1 MGALRL
7 QPVSIIS
14 HWGRPLVEPRN
25 IAVLEHSSPIRKAP
39 RRVVIVGAGG
49 FVGSAICARLAAD
62 KIPVLALTRNEL
74 DLLKPEAAATLQRLL
89 RADDGVVFVSAL
101 APTRNNAM
109 LIDNLRLAEA
119 VCAALAA
126 QPVGHLVYVS
136 SDAVYSDDANPVTER
151 SCQQPSSLHGAMHLA
166 RETMLRTTLKLPLAI
181 LRPTL
186 IYGAKDPHNGYG
198 PNRFRRLAA
207 KGEAITLFGEGEEK
221 RDHVHIADV
230 AALSSAVLHHR
241 STGTLNIATGKSTS
255 FREVAEMVSALAGG
269 SVEIRATTR
278 QNPITHRHF
287 DITHCLKAF
296 PEFHYI
302 SLRDGLARVAKEGA

>member
-1 MGALRL
+1 M
-7 QPVSIIS
+7 
-14 HWGRPLVEPRN
+14 
-25 IAVLEHSSPIRKAP
+25 LEHSSPIRKAP
-39 RRVVIVGAGG
+39 SRVVVIGAGG
-49 FVGSAICARLAAD
+49 FVGGAICTRLAAD
-62 KIPVLALTRNEL
+62 KVPVLALTRNEL
-74 DLLKPEAAATLQRLL
+74 DLLKPEAAATLQRSL

-109 LIDNLRLAEA
+109 LIDNLRMAEA

-136 SDAVYSDDANPVTER
+136 SDAVYSDEANPVIER

-166 RETMLRTTLKLPLAI
+166 REVMLRAALKLPLAI

-207 KGEAITLFGEGEEK
+207 KGEEITLLGEGEDK
-221 RDHVHIADV
+221 RDQILVDAD
-230 AALSSAVLHHR
+230 AALASAVLHHR
-241 STGTLNIATGKSTS
+241 SKGVLNIATGRSAS
-255 FREVAEMVSALAGG
+255 FREVAEMVVAL
-269 SVEIRATTR
+269 SPWPVEIRGTPR

-287 DITHCLKAF
+287 DITDCLKAF
-296 PEFHYI
+296 PEFHYVP
-302 SLRDGLARVAKEGA
+302 LRDGLARAAKEGA

>member
-1 MGALRL
+1 
-7 QPVSIIS
+7 V
-14 HWGRPLVEPRN
+14 V
-25 IAVLEHSSPIRKAP
+25 EHSSPIRKAP
-39 RRVVIVGAGG
+39 GRVVVIGAGG
-49 FVGSAICARLAAD
+49 FIGSAMCTRFDTD
-62 KIPVLALTRNEL
+62 KVPVLALTRKEL

-89 RADDGVVFVSAL
+89 RADDSVVFVSAL

-109 LIDNLRLAEA
+109 LIDNLRMAEA

-151 SCQQPSSLHGAMHLA
+151 SCQQPSSLHGVMHLA
-166 RETMLRTTLKLPLAI
+166 REIMLRAALKLPLAI

-221 RDHVHIADV
+221 RDHVHVDDV
-230 AALSSAVLHHR
+230 AALTSAVLQHR
-241 STGTLNIATGKSTS
+241 STGTLNIATGRSAS
-255 FREVAEMVSALAGG
+255 FREVAEMVVGLSPRP
-269 SVEIRATTR
+269 VEIRGTPR

-287 DITHCLKAF
+287 DITDCLKAF
-296 PEFHYI
+296 PEFHYV